1 MGEIPAQFVDWSP
14 SGILAL
20 VILLIITDKL
30 VWHKRLE
37 EERAR
42 TEKALQQGEAA
53 AEVAKKSN
61 EQVELLVSTVGDIAT
76 DMDLAVA
83 MLRAVQRRLDVEEE

>member
-1 MGEIPAQFVDWSP
+1 MSEIPGQFVDWSP
-14 SGILAL
+14 SGILML

-61 EQVELLVSTVGDIAT
+61 EQVATLVGTVSDIAT
-76 DMDLAVA
+76 DTDLAVA
-83 MLRAVQRRLDVEEE
+83 MLRAIKRRLDIEGE